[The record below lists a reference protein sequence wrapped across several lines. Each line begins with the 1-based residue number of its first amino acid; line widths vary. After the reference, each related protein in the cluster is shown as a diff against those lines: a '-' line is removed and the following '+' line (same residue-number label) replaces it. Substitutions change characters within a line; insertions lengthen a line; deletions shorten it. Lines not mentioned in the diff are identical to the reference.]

1 MGPRELPSRQL
12 VGTPTLRHGLRHG
25 NAIISAL
32 VAGLLMAAWASTVGA
47 HVELISSSPVA
58 GANLS
63 TIPTDVTITFDD
75 ELDPDLSHFE
85 VTDSASVQVGSGAVD
100 LTVADRNVM
109 TGPVTIAAPGVYNV
123 SYTVAGVDGHVLK
136 GTFSFGYQATSA
148 IPGPTGGEGANT
160 AMAPRGGTLVLVIL
174 GSILV
179 LASGVIAARRIGA
192 R

>member
-25 NAIISAL
+25 NAIGSAL

-63 TIPTDVTITFDD
+63 TIPTEVTITFDD
-75 ELDPDLSHFE
+75 ELDPDSSHFE
-85 VTDSASVQVGSGAVD
+85 VTDSASVQVGSGEVD

-109 TGPVTIAAPGVYNV
+109 TGPVTITAPGVCTV
-123 SYTVAGVDGHVLK
+123 SYAVAGIGGHVLN

-148 IPGPTGGEGANT
+148 IPGSTGGEGADT
-160 AMAPRGGTLVLVIL
+160 AMAPRGGPSVLLLLGWIL
-174 GSILV
+174 LIS
-179 LASGVIAARRIGA
+179 SGVIAARRIRA